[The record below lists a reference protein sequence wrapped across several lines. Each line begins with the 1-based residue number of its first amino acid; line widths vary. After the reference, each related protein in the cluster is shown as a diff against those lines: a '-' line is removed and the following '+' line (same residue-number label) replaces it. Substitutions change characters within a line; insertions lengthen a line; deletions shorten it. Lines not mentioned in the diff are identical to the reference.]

1 MYAALTGFPTKGG
14 LFISLVIVRTLKGCH
29 RTLTPSFSATPL
41 DMVWLKADVRHHVSH
56 CFLHSLGVHLPLLA
70 HLGLVF
76 KPGCVHD
83 PYRHCPSGPRIR
95 FSFPVSASAMALW
108 RMRMVVRR
116 RSTFEGLQN
125 DGALFV
131 DSHQG
136 AVLIP
141 CSCDCN
147 SRTVTTVPSIAVVEP
162 AGLNV
167 RLRDL
172 TALPGRA
179 EIVGHVA
186 HKCGKAPYFCSPEPR
201 EP

>member
-1 MYAALTGFPTKGG
+1 
-14 LFISLVIVRTLKGCH
+14 
-29 RTLTPSFSATPL
+29 
-41 DMVWLKADVRHHVSH
+41 
-56 CFLHSLGVHLPLLA
+56 
-70 HLGLVF
+70 
-76 KPGCVHD
+76 
-83 PYRHCPSGPRIR
+83 
-95 FSFPVSASAMALW
+95 MALW
-108 RMRMVVRR
+108 RMRMIVRR